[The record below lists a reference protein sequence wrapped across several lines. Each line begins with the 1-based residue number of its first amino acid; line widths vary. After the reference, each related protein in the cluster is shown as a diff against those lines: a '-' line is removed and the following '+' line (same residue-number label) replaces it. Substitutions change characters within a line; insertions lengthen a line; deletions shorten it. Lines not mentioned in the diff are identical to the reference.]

1 MSHKVEIAPT
11 GRASCRGCKQAI
23 TKGTPRFGEEFP
35 SPYSEEGGLSYRYW
49 HLPCA
54 ATKMANELAPALAA
68 FEGELPGDVARAEIE
83 ALVREHMK
91 PEMPY
96 AEHAPNGRARC
107 RACDESIGKGE
118 LRVAFERTFEG
129 PMGTQ
134 KGAAYAHARCL
145 AKYLEREK
153 EYGREAPA
161 AVDLL
166 ATVEKHSADKLA
178 PEDLAALRAGLG
190 L

>member
-23 TKGTPRFGEEFP
+23 AKGTPRFGEEFRN
-35 SPYSEEGGLSYRYW
+35 PYSEESGLSYRYW
-49 HLPCA
+49 HLACA

-68 FEGELPGDVARAEIE
+68 YEGELGDVARAEIE

-91 PEMPY
+91 PEMPF
-96 AEHAPNGRARC
+96 AEHAPNARARC
-107 RACDESIGKGE
+107 RACDETIPKGD
-118 LRVAFERTFEG
+118 LRVAFERVFEG
-129 PMGTQ
+129 PMGPQ

-153 EYGREAPA
+153 EFGREAPA
-161 AVDLL
+161 PADLL
-166 ATVEKHSADKLA
+166 ATIERHSGGKLA
-178 PEDLAALRAGLG
+178 PEDLTALREGLG
-190 L
+190 T

>member
-11 GRASCRGCKQAI
+11 GRASCRGCKQPIA
-23 TKGTPRFGEEFP
+23 KGTPRFGEEFRN
-35 SPYSEEGGLSYRYW
+35 PYSEDGGLSHRYW

-68 FEGELPGDVARAEIE
+68 YDGELPGDVARAEVE
-83 ALVREHMK
+83 ALVREHLK

-107 RACDESIGKGE
+107 RACDESITKGE

-129 PMGTQ
+129 PMGPQ

-145 AKYLEREK
+145 ARYLEREK
-153 EYGREAPA
+153 ELAREVLPA
-161 AVDLL
+161 AELM
-166 ATVEKHSADKLA
+166 ATLEQHSGGKLT
-178 PEDLAALRAGLG
+178 PEDLAALRGGLG
-190 L
+190 P

>member
-23 TKGTPRFGEEFP
+23 AKGTPRFGEEFRN
-35 SPYSEEGGLSYRYW
+35 PYSDEGGLSYRYW

-68 FEGELPGDVARAEIE
+68 YEGDLGDVARAEIE

-91 PEMPY
+91 PEMPF

-107 RACDESIGKGE
+107 RACDESIAKGE

-129 PMGTQ
+129 PMGPQ

-153 EYGREAPA
+153 ELGREAPA
-161 AVDLL
+161 PADML
-166 ATVEKHSADKLA
+166 ATIERHSGDKLA
-178 PEDLAALRAGLG
+178 PEDLAALREGLG
-190 L
+190 T